1 MKRLGLAA
9 TVLAML
15 AVAPSVFAHAP
26 LSGTACTGTKA
37 DRQISLHV
45 HGLGCSTAYKAVL
58 KAGKGYKCKTVG
70 ETTKI
75 PVTEKCVSTTNKSVD
90 YEYLVFGG

>member
-1 MKRLGLAA
+1 MKKLGLVA
-9 TVLAML
+9 TVSAML
-15 AVAPSVFAHAP
+15 AIAPSVLAHAP
-26 LSGTACTGTKA
+26 LSGTACRGTKV

-45 HGLGCSTAYKAVL
+45 HGLGCSTAYKAVR

-70 ETTKI
+70 ETTKL
-75 PVTEKCVSTTNKSVD
+75 PVAEKCVSTKHKSVY